1 MAAKPPLAD
10 VPVSCYDGYIYPKSL
25 TPFCSGDSVAMAIDA
40 DVPEGHRFLKL
51 VWSLEDECQTQT
63 DCRLPDL
70 GKKAPEC
77 LKQIGTAL
85 SLMDR
90 MASCWWVYREGDH
103 RIEYLCGRSA
113 SSARAVLRLI
123 RLGFYDEALVLS
135 RGLGEIANLMQ
146 LFCSDADALDEWKG
160 ASPTKIR
167 KDFSP
172 VKVRLRIET
181 VSMSPAIKE
190 DRYRL
195 LSERAAHVHP
205 GTTPQSHNTLGMPVA
220 GAQLQDAGI
229 LVCLNELA
237 LPLCIIATFGA
248 KLLDLDNETTK
259 YIFSSAK
266 ALAEQIG
273 GADITSIDEHHQRSI
288 LHPIAGQDAEIAE
301 RLLRNYQSQ
310 LDRRPGGHPRQDNPK
325 S

>member
-1 MAAKPPLAD
+1 MD
-10 VPVSCYDGYIYPKSL
+10 
-25 TPFCSGDSVAMAIDA
+25 IDA
-40 DVPEGHRFLKL
+40 DVPEGHRFLQL
-51 VWSLEDECQTQT
+51 IWSHEDECQSQT
-63 DCRLPDL
+63 DSQIPEL

-77 LKQIGTAL
+77 LKQIGTVL

-90 MASCWWVYREGDH
+90 MASCWWVCREGDH
-103 RIEYLCGRSA
+103 RIEYLCGRAA

-146 LFCSDADALDEWKG
+146 LFCCDADALDEWKNS
-160 ASPTKIR
+160 SPTEIR
-167 KDFSP
+167 RDFSP

-181 VSMSPAIKE
+181 VSASPAITE

-205 GTTPQSHNTLGMPVA
+205 GTTPQSHNILGIPVA
-220 GAQLQDAGI
+220 GAQLQVEGI

-248 KLLDLDNETTK
+248 KLLALEKETAN
-259 YIFSSAK
+259 YIFSSARI
-266 ALAEQIG
+266 LAEQLG
-273 GADITSIDEHHQRSI
+273 GATITEIDEYHQQT
-288 LHPIAGQDAEIAE
+288 LMHPIVA
-301 RLLRNYQSQ
+301 
-310 LDRRPGGHPRQDNPK
+310 RR
-325 S
+325 